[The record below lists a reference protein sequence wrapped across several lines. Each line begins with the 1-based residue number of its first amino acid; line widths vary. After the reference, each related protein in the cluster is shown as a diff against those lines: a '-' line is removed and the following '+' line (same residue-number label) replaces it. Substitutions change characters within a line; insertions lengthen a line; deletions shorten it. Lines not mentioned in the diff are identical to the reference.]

1 METVSSR
8 VEDGREGPEIG
19 LNNGFKV
26 AMINMFKKLKEAIFQ
41 KLKENI
47 RNFSS
52 GPMGK
57 TSHFHCRGAGFN
69 PCSGN

>member
-1 METVSSR
+1 MEILPKGAPMLELADQKKKKIR
-8 VEDGREGPEIG
+8 A
-19 LNNGFKV
+19 

-52 GPMGK
+52 GPVGK

-69 PCSGN
+69 P